1 MHVIQEAKQTLGDAS
16 AGVTV
21 FSWWDA
27 EHRRLEVFLP
37 NGDPA
42 EGSARASAI
51 AAVLWG
57 FPAQGR
63 DWLRNSVQP
72 SCGFVIG
79 VTQPKGAPQIHA
91 RIDFAPSLHGKR
103 DAVLREAL
111 TVAGKLGQGALR
123 DAVAQLA
130 AGADE
135 PIRVSLSHRALIV
148 AGQAVQVTAREFDVL
163 IAIALNRRPIST
175 DALVDR
181 IWPDV
186 DSARSSACLRVLVH
200 RLRTRAGRR
209 DIVICQRGRWSLG
222 PNVTVDL
229 WEWEKLLHEARA
241 MPLTIATRAKLTE
254 AYHELLAAGTG
265 TSSGATLAVDAEQA
279 VADLL
284 RKIAPILVEEALLS
298 GDTTSVL
305 EISRGILSIDPY
317 AEVWHESIVKAHL
330 RVGNNRAARGQ
341 LAEYASLLNAEFG
354 VALPTHFESL
364 VEATPA

>member
-1 MHVIQEAKQTLGDAS
+1 MPVFVEEKQTLSDAS

-21 FSWWDA
+21 FSWWDG

-37 NGDPA
+37 NGEAA

-51 AAVLWG
+51 ASVLWG

-63 DWLRNSVQP
+63 DWLRNTSQP
-72 SCGFVIG
+72 SCGFIIG
-79 VTQPKGAPQIHA
+79 VTQSHAAPQVYA

-111 TVAGKLGQGALR
+111 AVAGRVGIGALR
-123 DAVAQLA
+123 EVVTQLA

-135 PIRVSLSHRALIV
+135 PIRVSLSHRVLMV
-148 AGQAVQVTAREFDVL
+148 AGQPVQVTAREFDVL

-181 IWPDV
+181 IWPEV

-200 RLRTRAGRR
+200 RLRARAGRR
-209 DIVICQRGRWSLG
+209 DIVVCQRGRWSLG
-222 PNVTVDL
+222 PSVSVDL

-241 MPLTIATRAKLTE
+241 MPLSAATRMKLTE
-254 AYHELLAAGTG
+254 AYHELLSANAG
-265 TSSGATLAVDAEQA
+265 SSSAATLAADAEQA
-279 VADLL
+279 VSDLL
-284 RKIAPILVEEALLS
+284 RKIAPMLVEEALLR

-305 EISRGILSIDPY
+305 EISRAILAIDPY

-330 RVGNNRAARGQ
+330 RVGNNRAARGH
-341 LAEYASLLNAEFG
+341 LAEYASMLDAEFG
-354 VALPTHFESL
+354 LGLPKHFESL
-364 VEATPA
+364 VEAKLA